1 MSLKANG
8 WTLLFDLDGTL
19 VDSAPDLI
27 GTLNAVLA
35 TDGLPPLPLAQ
46 GRDLIGHGAR
56 ALLRRGYETAGAPLA
71 GEALDERFA
80 LFLELYVGRIAE
92 LTRPYPGC
100 VEALTALKAEG
111 YRLAV
116 TTNKRTDLSVAL
128 TDALGIT
135 GLFACVYG
143 PDRVSARKPEA
154 AHLLEAIA
162 ACGGRADR
170 ALMVGDSSLDA
181 GAAHAAGLPFVAVSF
196 GYADVAIS
204 EMKPWAVLDH
214 YDAFPALVARCVAE
228 TEQALALAG
237 SPG

>member
-1 MSLKANG
+1 MSLNANG
-8 WTLLFDLDGTL
+8 WTLVFDLDGTL

-27 GTLNAVLA
+27 GTLNAVLG
-35 TDGLPPLPLAQ
+35 TDGLPALPLDQ

-56 ALLRRGYETAGAPLA
+56 ALLRRGYEAAGAPLTA
-71 GEALDERFA
+71 EALDVRFA
-80 LFLELYVGRIAE
+80 LFLDLYVGRIAD
-92 LTRPYPGC
+92 LSRPYPGC

-111 YRLAV
+111 YTLAV

-128 TDALGIT
+128 TDALGLT

-143 PDRVSARKPEA
+143 PDRVSARKPDA

-162 ACGGRADR
+162 ACGGRSDR

-181 GAAHAAGLPFVAVSF
+181 GAAHAAGLPFVAVGF
-196 GYADVAIS
+196 GYADVPIS
-204 EMKPWAVLDH
+204 TMEPWAVLDH
-214 YDAFPALVARCVAE
+214 YDDFSALVVRCVAE